1 LPRAVAE
8 LSCVAAL
15 AAGLALSLFAIACA
29 APDPFGL
36 FGRQHVSKTHLVH
49 EAKRRREAPR
59 DGQRW
64 SRDQVRE
71 PFEIIV
77 SLAEQQ
83 VALYGQ
89 DGLIARAQISSGM
102 AGHATP
108 MGVFSVISKAR
119 WHKSNI
125 YSGAPMPYMQR
136 ITWSGIA
143 LHAGPRPG
151 YPASHGCIRLPES
164 FAIRLFHTTKIGT
177 RVVVTR
183 HLVAPVKIV
192 HAKLFIHRASPVP
205 TADATMAKPAPSV
218 DQNSAGNIFS
228 SKPPVSA
235 QGANLTE
242 TVAAIHPAQSPRP
255 ISVFVSR
262 KQARLFVR
270 QGFMPLFDFPVTIAE
285 PDRPFGTHVF
295 TAMAPKDDGTTFQWT
310 VVSIPSS
317 YRHQKIQSR
326 TRHHHGKPA
335 DAAQSVA
342 ASSNPAEVLDRI
354 TLPTEAIAR
363 ISNLM
368 VRGSSLIVSDNQIS
382 DETDADTD
390 FIVLTP

>member
-1 LPRAVAE
+1 LTRSVAE

-15 AAGLALSLFAIACA
+15 AAGLALSLFATACA

-36 FGRQHVSKTHLVH
+36 FVRQHVSKTHLVR
-49 EAKRRREAPR
+49 EAKRQREAPR

-89 DGLIARAQISSGM
+89 DGLIG
-102 AGHATP
+102 
-108 MGVFSVISKAR
+108 
-119 WHKSNI
+119 HKSNI

-218 DQNSAGNIFS
+218 DQNSAENIFT